1 MIAIPYRI
9 EADGRDQP
17 ITLHESF
24 RMENVTAELEHLA
37 VEVEELRA
45 ANSELFDWFGES
57 MIAGA
62 IDTYWLGGGEFR
74 RRF

>member
-9 EADGRDQP
+9 EADGKDQP

-24 RMENVTAELEHLA
+24 RLENVTAELEHLA

-45 ANSELFDWFGES
+45 ANSETIRLV
-57 MIAGA
+57 
-62 IDTYWLGGGEFR
+62 R
-74 RRF
+74 RIYDRRCY